1 MGSLADGDPFGGAL
15 GEARAAVFDAARGVT
30 ERYDRAYW
38 LACAREERFPDAM
51 WDAMGEQ
58 GLLGLGVPEEY
69 GGSGGGITEVTAA
82 MEATS
87 AAGTPLA
94 LYLLTAFSRET
105 ILRHGSPEQR
115 KRFVEPTTTGADRI
129 CFAITEPNAGTNSF
143 AMETFATK
151 TVDGTWLLNGQ
162 KIFISAVDAANRMLV
177 VCRTSRLADVADRR
191 QGLSLFLLDVDSPGL
206 TYQPIDI
213 GIVMPD
219 RQFTVFFDDVEVG
232 EDRLIGTEGEG
243 FRYLFDALNPER
255 VVAAAWGI
263 GLGDFV
269 LDKAVAYARDRAP
282 FGKPIG
288 SYQALQHPL
297 AQAKTDLDAARLMM
311 YTACRVFD
319 AGGNAGYLANAAKLL
334 ASQAATAACDA
345 AIQTH
350 GGYAFNDEYDVATVW
365 PNVRLLQV
373 APINNEMI
381 LNYIAEHVLRLPR
394 SY

>member
-1 MGSLADGDPFGGAL
+1 MASVNDGDPFGGAL
-15 GEARAAVFDAARGVT
+15 GEARTAVFDAARGVT
-30 ERYDRAYW
+30 ERFDRAYW
-38 LACAREERFPDAM
+38 LDCARTDRFPDEMWTAM
-51 WDAMGEQ
+51 AEQ

-94 LYLLTAFSRET
+94 LYLLTAFSREC
-105 ILRHGSPEQR
+105 ILRHGSPEQC
-115 KRFVEPTTTGADRI
+115 KRFVEPTASGAERI
-129 CFAITEPNAGTNSF
+129 CFAITGE
-143 AMETFATK
+143 
-151 TVDGTWLLNGQ
+151 
-162 KIFISAVDAANRMLV
+162 
-177 VCRTSRLADVADRR
+177 VADKRL
-191 QGLSLFLLDVDSPGL
+191 GLSLFVVDVDTPGL

-219 RQFTVFFDDVEVG
+219 RQFTVFFDDVELG
-232 EDRLIGTEGEG
+232 EDRLVGEAGEG

-263 GLGDFV
+263 GLGDFA
-269 LDKAVAYARDRAP
+269 LEKAVAYARERAP
-282 FGKPIG
+282 FGTPIG

-297 AQAKTDLDAARLMM
+297 AQAKADLDAARLAM

-319 AGGNAGYLANAAKLL
+319 SGGNAGYLANAAKLL
-334 ASQAATAACDA
+334 ASQAATRACDA

-350 GGYAFNDEYDVATVW
+350 GGYAFNDEYDIATIW
-365 PNVRLLQV
+365 PNVRLLQI
-373 APINNEMI
+373 APLNNEMI